1 MPPSQSPGFPWV
13 SPGMFFLHSFL
24 YRNAQHSLQ
33 QSLLSPTMLGSY
45 PTLLFQPKKP
55 SKILMQGV
63 ALKHHLLCN
72 QPDSGP
78 VLLI

>member
-1 MPPSQSPGFPWV
+1 MPPSQSLGFPWV
-13 SPGMFFLHSFL
+13 SPGMFFLPVL

-33 QSLLSPTMLGSY
+33 QSLLSSTMLGSY

-55 SKILMQGV
+55 PKIPMQGV
-63 ALKHHLLCN
+63 ALKQHLLCN
-72 QPDSGP
+72 QPDSEP